1 MKEISA
7 GSVIF
12 KKMKNTIQYVIIHQ
26 INGNHFGF
34 PKGHMEAH
42 ESLDETIKREC
53 LEEVGIDI
61 EIIGYP
67 MYNQYQIKNNIAKE
81 VTYMLSRTQAS
92 TLNYQQEELYEASF
106 LTYEEA
112 MKKLTY
118 QRDQEILT
126 FYHQLL
132 KEII

>member
-92 TLNYQQEELYEASF
+92 TLNYQQDELYEASF

>member
-7 GSVIF
+7 GSVIY
-12 KKMKNTIQYVIIHQ
+12 KKMNTTIKYVIIHQ
-26 INGNHFGF
+26 IHGNHFGF
-34 PKGHMEAH
+34 PKGHVETH
-42 ESLDETIKREC
+42 ESLEETIKREC
-53 LEEVGIDI
+53 LEEVGIEI

-67 MYNQYQIKNNIAKE
+67 MYNHYQIKDNIEKE
-81 VTYMLSRTQAS
+81 VTYMLSKTEAS
-92 TLNYQQEELYEASF
+92 TLRYQQEELYEANF

-126 FYHQLL
+126 FYHQLV
-132 KEII
+132 KEFI

>member
-67 MYNQYQIKNNIAKE
+67 MYNQYQIKKNIAKE

-92 TLNYQQEELYEASF
+92 TLNYQQDELYEASF